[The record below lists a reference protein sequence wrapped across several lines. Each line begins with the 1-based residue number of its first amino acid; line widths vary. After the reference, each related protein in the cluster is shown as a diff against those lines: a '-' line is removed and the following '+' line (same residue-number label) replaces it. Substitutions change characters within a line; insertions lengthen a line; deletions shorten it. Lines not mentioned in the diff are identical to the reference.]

1 MDDFGHDYF
10 QTEMTR
16 AIGDLQHAH
25 TALMRAQQAATVDS
39 DEAKRAW
46 GLALANARSAL
57 LIACTISV
65 SNSEAHGGLL
75 ESQKAS

>member
-25 TALMRAQQAATVDS
+25 VALMRAQHATAVDS
-39 DEAKRAW
+39 EEAKRGWA
-46 GLALANARSAL
+46 LALANTRSAL

-65 SNSEAHGGLL
+65 KNSEAYGGRL
-75 ESQKAS
+75 ESRQAS

>member
-25 TALMRAQQAATVDS
+25 VALMRAQRATTVDS
-39 DEAKRAW
+39 EEAKLAW
-46 GLALANARSAL
+46 ALALTNARSAL

-65 SNSEAHGGLL
+65 RNSEARGGRLDG
-75 ESQKAS
+75 QQAR

>member
-25 TALMRAQQAATVDS
+25 VALMRAQQASTVNS
-39 DEAKRAW
+39 EEGKLAW
-46 GLALANARSAL
+46 ALALTNARSAL

-65 SNSEAHGGLL
+65 KNSEAHGGRL
-75 ESQKAS
+75 EGYLAS